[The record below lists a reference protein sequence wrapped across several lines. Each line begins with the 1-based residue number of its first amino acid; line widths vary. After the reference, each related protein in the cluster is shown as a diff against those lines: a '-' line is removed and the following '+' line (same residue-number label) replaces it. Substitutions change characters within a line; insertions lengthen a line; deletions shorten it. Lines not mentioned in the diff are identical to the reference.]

1 MDFILQNLLLV
12 ACTIVSG
19 AALIY
24 VSIRQPAKGIGVTP
38 TQATLLI
45 NREDA
50 QVIDVRETDEY
61 VSGHVPEARNIPV
74 SAIDDRLADLEKNK
88 DVPLIVVCQ
97 SGARSAKVVEK
108 LRRKGFAKVF
118 NLSGGVAA
126 WREAG
131 LPLKKGAKK

>member
-19 AALIY
+19 AAL
-24 VSIRQPAKGIGVTP
+24 VFFSIRQPAKGSVVTP

-61 VSGHVPEARNIPV
+61 VSGHVPESRSIPAG
-74 SAIDDRLADLEKNK
+74 SIDERLADLEKNK
-88 DVPLIVVCQ
+88 DAPLIVVCQ

-108 LRRKGFAKVF
+108 LKGKGFAKVF
-118 NLSGGVAA
+118 NLAGGIAA

>member
-19 AALIY
+19 AALVY
-24 VSIRQPAKGIGVTP
+24 VSIRQPPKGSGVTP
-38 TQATLLI
+38 TQATLMI

-74 SAIDDRLADLEKNK
+74 SAIDDRLADLEKSK

>member
-1 MDFILQNLLLV
+1 M
-12 ACTIVSG
+12 
-19 AALIY
+19 
-24 VSIRQPAKGIGVTP
+24 
-38 TQATLLI
+38 
-45 NREDA
+45 
-50 QVIDVRETDEY
+50 IDVRESDEY

-88 DVPLIVVCQ
+88 DLPLIVVCQ

-108 LRRKGFAKVF
+108 LKRKGFSKVF
-118 NLSGGVAA
+118 NLSGGIAA